1 MKKIRKI
8 LPEGF
13 AVLQNNSFVF
23 GDVAVCG
30 TRGWTCPD
38 GAFSDPHDEKIFQ
51 RELGRLKLSLDS
63 IPEDIPHKI
72 VMLHYPPV
80 NGKHEKSAFVDL
92 MEQYGVETC
101 LYGHLHSYALQNAFE
116 GTRWGI
122 AFQLVSADYLAFK
135 PKLICEVVGADSAQ
149 KCAPAHPPVSSYIIC
164 DSRKQEECIMKQVIQ
179 TNNAPQAIGPYSQAI
194 LAGDTLYVS
203 GQIPVVPATG
213 AIVSDNVEEQ
223 ARQVMENVKA
233 VVEAAGL
240 TLDHVVKTSVFIKN
254 MDDFAKIN
262 AVYSEYFKENCPAR
276 ACVEVARL
284 PKDVQIEMEA
294 IAVK

>member
-1 MKKIRKI
+1 
-8 LPEGF
+8 
-13 AVLQNNSFVF
+13 
-23 GDVAVCG
+23 
-30 TRGWTCPD
+30 
-38 GAFSDPHDEKIFQ
+38 
-51 RELGRLKLSLDS
+51 
-63 IPEDIPHKI
+63 
-72 VMLHYPPV
+72 
-80 NGKHEKSAFVDL
+80 
-92 MEQYGVETC
+92 
-101 LYGHLHSYALQNAFE
+101 
-116 GTRWGI
+116 
-122 AFQLVSADYLAFK
+122 
-135 PKLICEVVGADSAQ
+135 
-149 KCAPAHPPVSSYIIC
+149 
-164 DSRKQEECIMKQVIQ
+164 MKQVIQ